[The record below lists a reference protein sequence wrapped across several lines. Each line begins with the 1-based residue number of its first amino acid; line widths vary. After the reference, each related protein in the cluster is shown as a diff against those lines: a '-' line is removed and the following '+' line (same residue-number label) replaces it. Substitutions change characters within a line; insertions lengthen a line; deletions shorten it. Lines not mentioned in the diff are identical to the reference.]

1 MDLQPINYISTF
13 NVENESDS
21 FKLRNIYALFFTR
34 KPKISMENVDKWKAF
49 VISVSVSLVT
59 KKKKKNGISN
69 KDEACSSQSW
79 PVHPVFVLALT
90 LIVQNSIMVVKA

>member
-59 KKKKKNGISN
+59 KKKKN
-69 KDEACSSQSW
+69 K
-79 PVHPVFVLALT
+79 
-90 LIVQNSIMVVKA
+90 

>member
-59 KKKKKNGISN
+59 KKKIIKWNFQQRRSL
-69 KDEACSSQSW
+69 QLT
-79 PVHPVFVLALT
+79 VLASSSGICPCPYL
-90 LIVQNSIMVVKA
+90 NSPK